1 MIWVII
7 VRDRMTDETNVYFEA
22 FKTRAEATNTAR
34 EIEAEDEMMLATLR
48 PVIISKMPKTTESSN
63 N

>member
-22 FKTRAEATNTAR
+22 FKTRVEATNTAR

-48 PVIISKMPKTTESSN
+48 PVIISKPNSRMPETN